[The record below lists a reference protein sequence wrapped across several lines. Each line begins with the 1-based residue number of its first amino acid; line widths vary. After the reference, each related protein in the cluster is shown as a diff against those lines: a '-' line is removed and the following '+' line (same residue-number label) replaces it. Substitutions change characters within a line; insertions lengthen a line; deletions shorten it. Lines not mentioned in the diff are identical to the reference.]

1 MCCGIIYKIP
11 LALSCSVLSALLI
24 TKKINYVSIIV
35 LLTFAGRTQIV
46 KLFAKNLQTVQI
58 LIFNAIILEKFQV
71 F

>member
-1 MCCGIIYKIP
+1 MFSFISIINNK
-11 LALSCSVLSALLI
+11 
-24 TKKINYVSIIV
+24 KKIVSTII
-35 LLTFAGRTQIV
+35 LLSFAARTQIV